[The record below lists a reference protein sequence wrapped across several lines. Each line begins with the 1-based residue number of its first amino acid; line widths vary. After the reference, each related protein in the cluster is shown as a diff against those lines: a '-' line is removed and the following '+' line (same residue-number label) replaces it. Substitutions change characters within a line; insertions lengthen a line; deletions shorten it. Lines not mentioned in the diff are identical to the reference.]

1 MCGHG
6 VGVSRGEKR
15 ACPARAVAA
24 VEAASPRA
32 WGHPLCVCVPHSPA
46 QAVECVCAARG
57 AGKGRARRATLHRQA
72 VDHRMRSTAWVSV
85 CVRWPM
91 LVVVRAPWSQKRCA
105 SWRKFVGGGGR
116 VLPCGR
122 DLPRA
127 WQGVVWAV
135 FFWGGHRARW
145 GGGRGGQVCCT
156 PWGSGPCV
164 YRRRGSRLGC
174 EVTRIST
181 RERSQGP
188 PSNVTM
194 ACIGLFGRGT
204 HAAFVSELDEDDVCT
219 HSLRR
224 HLHLPKRRRN
234 VTTDGTFANATARTG
249 NHFLFELC
257 RHPYREISLSC
268 GERFPF

>member
-1 MCGHG
+1 
-6 VGVSRGEKR
+6 
-15 ACPARAVAA
+15 
-24 VEAASPRA
+24 
-32 WGHPLCVCVPHSPA
+32 
-46 QAVECVCAARG
+46 
-57 AGKGRARRATLHRQA
+57 
-72 VDHRMRSTAWVSV
+72 MRSTAWVSV

-145 GGGRGGQVCCT
+145 GGVGADRFVAHLGARGHAFTGGV
-156 PWGSGPCV
+156 GAASGAKS
-164 YRRRGSRLGC
+164 RGSLLVS
-174 EVTRIST
+174 EVRGLPQTLLWL
-181 RERSQGP
+181 
-188 PSNVTM
+188 V
-194 ACIGLFGRGT
+194 GLFGRGT

>member
-1 MCGHG
+1 M
-6 VGVSRGEKR
+6 
-15 ACPARAVAA
+15 
-24 VEAASPRA
+24 EAASPRA
-32 WGHPLCVCVPHSPA
+32 WGHPLCVCATQPGVGCGVCVCSSWGREGASPA
-46 QAVECVCAARG
+46 RDTAQTGGGPPHA
-57 AGKGRARRATLHRQA
+57 Q
-72 VDHRMRSTAWVSV
+72 HRMGER
-85 CVRWPM
+85 
-91 LVVVRAPWSQKRCA
+91 VRAMADAGGGARALEPKAMRVVAQVCG
-105 SWRKFVGGGGR
+105 WRGEGITVREGPSTGVAGRRVGGVFLGWS
-116 VLPCGR
+116 
-122 DLPRA
+122 PRP
-127 WQGVVWAV
+127 V
-135 FFWGGHRARW
+135 